1 MDAGRQGRRVGKH
14 KMTAKIG
21 FVCDSTADFPAG
33 LAKKLRI
40 HTLPVHIMVDE
51 KDHLHGISISNT
63 EVIKKLRKKR
73 DVYTKPFYP
82 FECANY
88 YEKLL
93 EKYDK
98 IVSFHLSTELSGCY
112 KSALNA
118 RNLLFSEDAERVKVL
133 DLGGVSVSLG
143 LVVKKAVELLRQDSD
158 LATIEKRLAPYKKHA
173 FMGFTVD
180 NLAWLKKGGRVSA
193 FSAFVGGMLDIKP
206 IINLDNAK
214 LVPVEK
220 HRGKKPA
227 LKRLVT
233 MAAEKYKQYKGNCS
247 IWLAYAGNKEEA
259 LVTRD
264 KLASVIGCKA
274 DDMLLAEVGA
284 TISVH
289 TGPGSVCIAMA
300 PN

>member
-1 MDAGRQGRRVGKH
+1 MSE
-14 KMTAKIG
+14 KIG

-40 HTLPVHIMVDE
+40 HTLPVHIMVGE
-51 KDHLHGISISNT
+51 KDHLHGVSISNDD
-63 EVIKKLRKKR
+63 VIKNMRKNKA
-73 DVYTKPFYP
+73 VSTKPFYP
-82 FECANY
+82 FECADY
-88 YEKLL
+88 YERLL
-93 EKYDK
+93 GKYEK

-112 KSALNA
+112 KSAVNA
-118 RNLLFSEDAERVKVL
+118 RNLLFTDDADRIKIL
-133 DLGGVSVSLG
+133 DLGSVSVSLG
-143 LVVKKAVELLRQDSD
+143 LVVKKAVELLRLDGN
-158 LATIEKRLAPYKKHA
+158 LATIEQRLAPYKKHA

-180 NLAWLKKGGRVSA
+180 NLKWLKKGGRVSA

-233 MAAEKYKQYKGNCS
+233 MAEEKYRQFKGNCS
-247 IWLAYAGNKEEA
+247 IWLAYAGNLDEA
-259 LVTRD
+259 LLTRE
-264 KLASVIGCKA
+264 KLAERLGRKA
-274 DDMLLAEVGA
+274 EEMQLAEVGA

-289 TGPGSVCIAMA
+289 AGPGSVCIAMT

>member
-1 MDAGRQGRRVGKH
+1 MSE
-14 KMTAKIG
+14 KIG
-21 FVCDSTADFPAG
+21 FVCDSTADFPPG
-33 LAKKLRI
+33 LSRKLRI
-40 HTLPVHIMVDE
+40 HTLPVHIMVGE
-51 KDHLHGISISNT
+51 KDHLHGVSISNT
-63 EVIKKLRKKR
+63 EVIKKLQGKK
-73 DVYTKPFYP
+73 DVSTKPFYP
-82 FECANY
+82 FECADF

-93 EKYDK
+93 GKYDK

-112 KSALNA
+112 KSAVNA
-118 RNLLFSEDAERVKVL
+118 RNLLFSDDAERVKIL
-133 DLGGVSVSLG
+133 DLGSVSVSLG
-143 LVVKKAVELLRQDSD
+143 LVVKKAVELLRQDGD
-158 LATIEKRLAPYKKHA
+158 FTTIEKRIEPYKNNT

-180 NLAWLKKGGRVSA
+180 NLKWLKKGGRVSA

-214 LVPVEK
+214 LVPIER

-233 MAAEKYKQYKGNCS
+233 MAEEKNRQYKGNCS

-259 LVTRD
+259 LITRD
-264 KLASVIGCKA
+264 KLAARTGRKA
-274 DDMLLAEVGA
+274 EEMQMAEVGA

-289 TGPGSVCIAMA
+289 TGPGSVCIAMT